1 MSVVNQMLRDLERQ
15 DPKADLFETAS
26 ATEHQQNRPFSF
38 WMVLFLTICLIATF
52 VYFGFIE
59 ERLTNGSQKLS
70 SQPPRT
76 LTENQNGV
84 AQKAESG
91 LKDEAFSKVSTQ
103 ANLNKTS
110 ELVDDHAVAK
120 SAETA
125 PATQD
130 KTSSKPEENI
140 AAMKRSVSPKST
152 GGKVVS
158 GQEEVLVKQQQV
170 EKPVE
175 DSKPKSIAEPK
186 PKPEIVA
193 TESSQNQSN
202 IRQLSEKQ
210 IKKEKL
216 QKATNMIAQG
226 LWGAAE
232 KHLIEITKAHPDYH
246 AAIEKLAY
254 VYIQTSNDSALKALL
269 ESSILAHPGHLNYRI
284 LLARQYAEAKQ
295 WNMVISVASPITQP
309 HKTLSVMQAIAH
321 QQLDQH
327 QRAVA
332 IYVELLKRFPER
344 GEWWMG
350 LSISLE
356 SLKRPKDAHQALVK
370 ASNDPRLTQ
379 QQSQY
384 IGQKLKHLEG
394 QF

>member
-26 ATEHQQNRPFSF
+26 AADQHQSRPYMV
-38 WMVLFLTICLIATF
+38 WMVILLMFALIGGI
-52 VYFGFIE
+52 VYFW
-59 ERLTNGSQKLS
+59 
-70 SQPPRT
+70 
-76 LTENQNGV
+76 
-84 AQKAESG
+84 
-91 LKDEAFSKVSTQ
+91 
-103 ANLNKTS
+103 
-110 ELVDDHAVAK
+110 LVDDRLT
-120 SAETA
+120 TA
-125 PATQD
+125 PKHVSVQSQLGLAESQGEVTLKSENPLNAASVTKVPSQSNLNE
-130 KTSSKPEENI
+130 SSKIVLDNTG
-140 AAMKRSVSPKST
+140 ST
-152 GGKVVS
+152 ELAEPDRAPQETTISKPDNKASARELSASAQSKDSEVVS
-158 GQEEVLVKQQQV
+158 DQKEAVEKQPQI
-170 EKPVE
+170 EKPVVNL
-175 DSKPKSIAEPK
+175 
-186 PKPEIVA
+186 KPEIVA
-193 TESSQNQSN
+193 KETSQTQSN

-216 QKATNMIAQG
+216 QVATNMIAQG

-232 KHLIEITKAHPDYH
+232 KQLIEITKDYPDYH

-284 LLARQYAEAKQ
+284 LLARQYAEVKQ

-344 GEWWMG
+344 GEWWIG

-356 SLKRPKDAHQALVK
+356 ALKRPKDAHQALVK

-384 IGQKLKHLEG
+384 IGQKLKQLEG